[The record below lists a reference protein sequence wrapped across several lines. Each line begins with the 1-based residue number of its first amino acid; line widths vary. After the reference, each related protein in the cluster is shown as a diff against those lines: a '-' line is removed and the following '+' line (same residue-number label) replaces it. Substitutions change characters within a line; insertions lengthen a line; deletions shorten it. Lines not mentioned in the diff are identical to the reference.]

1 MRGVIRASPDGP
13 RLPPRLARASRRL
26 WAWSAPIACALFLL
40 AGAAV
45 VDDYG
50 VTTDEGAQR
59 NLALAT
65 AAYVFDGDDALRGD
79 YERNYGVAFELP
91 LLLAE
96 RLLGLDDARSVHL
109 ARHYLTHVFFALGGF
124 FLSLLAYRLTGSRL
138 AALAALLLYLLHPR
152 LYAHS
157 FFNTKDIPL
166 LAMFAI
172 CLFLAHRAFR
182 GGGYGAFALCGIG
195 VGLLVNI
202 RIAGVLLFA
211 AVLGMRALDLL
222 LAADG
227 GERRRVLAT
236 AGAFAA
242 CAAIALYATWPWLWT
257 DPLARFAE
265 AWTAMANRPSFGPQ
279 LFRGEW
285 LAAEDLPPSYA
296 PVWFS
301 ITAPPFALLLGLA
314 GAATA
319 AGASAARPLEALRN
333 GDRRFGLLLL
343 ACLALPPL
351 AAALLDSTLYN
362 GWRHLYFLWAPWCL
376 LAAIGLVRLTAFA
389 AASHGEAGRHAVHVL
404 AVIGLAA
411 LLAPIVRLHPQQQAW
426 FNLLVD
432 RETPEHLR
440 TQYGVDYWGNPYREL
455 LEHLLERWP
464 DREIRVLDRHQHRI
478 NRAILPEAERR
489 RVVLVEDAPDFRLTA
504 FPEANF
510 EDWPGA
516 GATSPRLVWARKAYG
531 YTIAAVVAPVD
542 RPPDPETWRARYEAI
557 AAAEPSLRAAF
568 DVRVEGRTL
577 HYARDGCAEADI
589 AARFFLHAV
598 PLDANDLPAERR
610 GSGFANLDFAFADR
624 GLRHEGRC
632 LASVALPEY
641 GIARLVTGQFE
652 GDTRLWEGEI
662 AFRDASE

>member
-1 MRGVIRASPDGP
+1 M
-13 RLPPRLARASRRL
+13 
-26 WAWSAPIACALFLL
+26 
-40 AGAAV
+40 

-59 NLALAT
+59 DLALAT
-65 AAYVFDGDDALRGD
+65 AAYVFDGDGALRGD

-91 LLLAE
+91 LLFAE
-96 RLLGLDDARSVHL
+96 RLLGLEDARDIHL
-109 ARHYLTHVFFALGGF
+109 ARHYLTHAFFALGGF
-124 FLSLLAYRLTGSRL
+124 FCSLLAYRLTGSRL

-157 FFNTKDIPL
+157 FFNSKDVPF

-182 GGGYGAFALCGIG
+182 RGGPGAFALCGIG
-195 VGLLVNI
+195 VGVLVNI

-211 AVLGMRALDLL
+211 AVLGLRALDLL

-236 AGAFAA
+236 AGAFAL
-242 CAAIALYATWPWLWT
+242 CAAIALYATWPWLWA

-265 AWTAMANRPSFGPQ
+265 AWSAMASRPSHGPQ

-285 LAAEDLPPSYA
+285 LAPEDLPPSYI

-301 ITAPPFALLLGLA
+301 ITAQPLALLLGLA
-314 GAATA
+314 GAAAA
-319 AGASAARPLEALRN
+319 AGAVAARPIEALRN

-351 AAALLDSTLYN
+351 AAVLLDSTLYN
-362 GWRHLYFLWAPWCL
+362 GWRHFYFLYAPWCL
-376 LAAIGLVRLTAFA
+376 LAAIGLARLAAFA
-389 AASHGEAGRHAVHVL
+389 AARHGEGGRRAVHVL
-404 AVIGLAA
+404 AVLGLAA
-411 LLAPIVRLHPQQQAW
+411 SLAPIVRLHPQQQAY
-426 FNLLVD
+426 FNLIVD

-440 TQYGVDYWGNPYREL
+440 TQYGIDYWGAPYREL

-489 RVVLVEDAPDFRLTA
+489 RVVLVQDAPDFHLTA

-510 EDWPGA
+510 DDWAGA
-516 GATSPRLVWARKAYG
+516 GTASPRLVWARKAYG
-531 YTIAAVVAPVD
+531 YTIAAIVAPED
-542 RPPDPETWRARYEAI
+542 RPPDPEAWRVRYEA
-557 AAAEPSLRAAF
+557 ASAVPPVLSSKFA
-568 DVRVEGRTL
+568 VRLDGRTL
-577 HYARDGCAEADI
+577 HYTREDCAAPDT
-589 AARFFLHAV
+589 AARFFLHVV
-598 PLDANDLPAERR
+598 PLDAADLPEGRR
-610 GSGFANLDFAFADR
+610 ASGFGNLDFAFGDR
-624 GLRHEGRC
+624 GLRYGGRC
-632 LASVALPEY
+632 LASVPLPDY
-641 GIARLVTGQFE
+641 PVARVVTGQFE
-652 GDTRLWEGEI
+652 GGERLWEGRFALPAGE
-662 AFRDASE
+662 